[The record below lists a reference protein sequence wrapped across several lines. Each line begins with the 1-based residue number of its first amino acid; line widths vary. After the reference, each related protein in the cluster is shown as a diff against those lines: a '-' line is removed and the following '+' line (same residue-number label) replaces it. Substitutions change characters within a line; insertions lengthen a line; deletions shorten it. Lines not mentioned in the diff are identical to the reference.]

1 LEGKVQK
8 KAKSTSKS
16 DLKSK
21 TIKSQEYLMK
31 SEEEAIRLDVKTD
44 PVAVR
49 RQALWCGIKPGM
61 RILDAGCGSGK
72 TTMVINEIV
81 RPGGVVVGVDYS
93 KAHIE
98 FAEKKYGSADG
109 IAFHLQDI
117 REPMEWLGQ
126 FDLVWVR
133 FVLEYYRD
141 GAFDIVKNLWKIIK
155 PGGSL
160 CLLDLD
166 YNCLIH
172 YKLPDEIEHVLPR
185 MMNLLDSK
193 YNFDTFAG
201 RKLYSF
207 LYEGGFENI
216 DVELM
221 AHNLIFGEIKDKDIF
236 NLTKKVE
243 VVIKKA
249 EKLLNSYPGG
259 HKQFSNDLRAFFVDP
274 RRFSYTPL
282 LLCKGMKPL
291 SD

>member
-1 LEGKVQK
+1 MKT
-8 KAKSTSKS
+8 KAILKSS
-16 DLKSK
+16 LKSK
-21 TIKSQEYLMK
+21 VTNSQEYLMK
-31 SEEEAIRLDVKTD
+31 SEEEAIRLDIKTD
-44 PVAVR
+44 PVAVQK
-49 RQALWCGIKPGM
+49 QALWCGVKPGM
-61 RILDAGCGSGK
+61 RVLDGGCGSGK
-72 TTMVINEIV
+72 TTMLINEIV
-81 RPGGVVVGVDYS
+81 RPGGMVVGVDYS
-93 KAHIE
+93 KTHIE
-98 FAEKKYGSADG
+98 FAEKKYGSEDG
-109 IAFHLQDI
+109 IAFYLQDI
-117 REPMEWLGQ
+117 RESMDWLGQ

-166 YNCLIH
+166 YNSLIH
-172 YKLPDEIEHVLPR
+172 YKLPEQIEYIMPKI
-185 MMNLLDSK
+185 MNLLDDK

-207 LYEGGFENI
+207 LYDSGFENI

-243 VVIKKA
+243 IAIKKA
-249 EKLLNSYPGG
+249 EKLINSYPGG
-259 HKQFSNDLRAFFVDP
+259 YKQFSNDLREFLVDP

-282 LLCKGMKPL
+282 LLCKGVRPL
-291 SD
+291 VG

>member
-1 LEGKVQK
+1 M
-8 KAKSTSKS
+8 KAQSTPKPA
-16 DLKSK
+16 LKSK
-21 TIKSQEYLMK
+21 ATNSQDYLMK

-44 PVAVR
+44 PLAVR
-49 RQALWCGIKPGM
+49 KQALWCGIKPGM
-61 RILDAGCGSGK
+61 RVLDAGCGSGK
-72 TTMVINEIV
+72 TTMIINEIV
-81 RPGGVVVGVDYS
+81 KPGGAAIGVDYS

-98 FAEKKYGSADG
+98 FAEKKYGSEYG

-117 REPMEWLGQ
+117 REPMELLGQ

-133 FVLEYYRD
+133 FVLEYYRE

-166 YNCLIH
+166 YNSLPH
-172 YKLPDEIEHVLPR
+172 YNLPVQLENVLSEI
-185 MMNLLDSK
+185 MKLLDAK

-207 LYEGGFENI
+207 LYDMGFENI

-243 VVIKKA
+243 IGIKKA
-249 EKLLNSYPGG
+249 EKIVNSYPGG
-259 HKQFSNDLRAFFVDP
+259 YQQFSKDLRQFLIDP

-282 LLCKGMKPL
+282 LLCKGVKP
-291 SD
+291 SAG